1 MNSYIHNEYEFIL
14 YLQRCVTTW
23 ALTGDA
29 MNAADA
35 AAGAA
40 AGEMVNAAASAKVA
54 ADINDKHLRWLSKP
68 SVTSEGGAFLAMADM
83 WIQWQLAGVWI

>member
-1 MNSYIHNEYEFIL
+1 MNSYYIYEDVKK
-14 YLQRCVTTW
+14 C

-29 MNAADA
+29 MDEANA

-40 AGEMVNAAASAKVA
+40 AGEMVNASASEAAAN
-54 ADINDKHLRWLSKP
+54 INAGHLRWLSKP

-83 WIQWQLAGVWI
+83 